1 VHPEHN
7 LPYNIPGHL
16 TQEQTM
22 QKSIGELPAFPAGAA
37 GESQSHGMT
46 YRQWL
51 IGMAVAN
58 GKIGMQAVELADM
71 IIKILDK
78 ERSE

>member
-1 VHPEHN
+1 
-7 LPYNIPGHL
+7 
-16 TQEQTM
+16 M
-22 QKSIGELPAFPAGAA
+22 KKSTGDLPAFPNSIAGV
-37 GESQSHGMT
+37 EGMT

-58 GKIGMQAVELADM
+58 GKIGMQAVENVDM

-78 ERSE
+78 ERDQNPPK